1 MALCFGKDCRQRCEF
16 AKVRK
21 MLALDCDLVELKCVG
36 LCNGPVVV
44 TDLDANVPVVYSKLR
59 SKSDR
64 RLLRERVNGDRQAR
78 KKLAD
83 KRIARKKVLSVI
95 SRRLQGVV

>member
-1 MALCFGKDCRQRCEF
+1 
-16 AKVRK
+16 
-21 MLALDCDLVELKCVG
+21 MLALNCDLVELKCVG

-44 TDLDANVPVVYSKLR
+44 TDLDANVPDVYSKLR

-64 RLLRERVNGDRQAR
+64 RLFRTRVSGDSRAR

-83 KRIARKKVLSVI
+83 KRVARKSVLNVI
-95 SRRLQGVV
+95 SRRLQRVA